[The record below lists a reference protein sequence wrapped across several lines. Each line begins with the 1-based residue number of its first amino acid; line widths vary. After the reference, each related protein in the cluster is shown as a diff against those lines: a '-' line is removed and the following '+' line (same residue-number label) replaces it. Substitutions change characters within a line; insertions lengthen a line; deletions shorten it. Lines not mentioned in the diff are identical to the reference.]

1 MKANYFGDENK
12 LFNQPGRKYYGYESN
27 YQSGGRDH
35 YGDGG
40 DSRGGYR
47 GGRGGFRGGRGGYQG
62 RGGYHNTYVDR
73 DDPEYQKNQES
84 RKPDTAGRELVDYS
98 DLFS

>member
-47 GGRGGFRGGRGGYQG
+47 GGRGG
-62 RGGYHNTYVDR
+62 YHNTYVDR